1 MKLSTNLNDYFEDYR
16 DYYKLISLIYHYN
29 SNSMIRQYK
38 VEKIDLI
45 IILVFIFETNNQFI
59 HTYLDLINYIIF
71 WVSK

>member
-1 MKLSTNLNDYFEDYR
+1 VKLSTNLNDYFEYYR
-16 DYYKLISLIYHYN
+16 DYYKLISLIYNYN